1 MHAVSPKL
9 TDWLFQLNQLVRRL
23 QESGYKPTAIGARAA
38 LANVTRALVSPG
50 PDIAWV
56 NDEIVHGRDY
66 SVPVRIYHP
75 APDEARPVLLF
86 LHGGGH
92 TAGSVSVYD
101 PISRRLAAATGHV
114 VVVPEYRL
122 APENPYPAALH
133 DVYAVARGVVAAL
146 EARGLPYVRQ
156 LALAGDAA
164 GGALAATVSARA
176 QHDTALQIAAQVLI
190 YPSLDYSMSLPS
202 ITENGEGYFLNS
214 DRIAWYFDNYF
225 QRGEDRMAA
234 SPLHM
239 TVTPRMPAAL
249 VISAGFD
256 PLRDEAL
263 RYLDKLQAAGV
274 LSEHLHF
281 ADLVHA
287 FLNMEQLVAEEC
299 GQTYRHIA
307 AFLTRQ
313 QAAQAVSLS

>member
-1 MHAVSPKL
+1 M
-9 TDWLFQLNQLVRRL
+9 
-23 QESGYKPTAIGARAA
+23 
-38 LANVTRALVSPG
+38 VSPG

-56 NDEIVHGRDY
+56 NDEIIHGRDY

-75 APDEARPVLLF
+75 DPEQALPVLLF

-101 PISRRLAAATGHV
+101 PISRRLAAATRHI

-122 APENPYPAALH
+122 APENPYPAGVQDA
-133 DVYAVARGVVAAL
+133 YAAARGVFAAL
-146 EARGLPYVRQ
+146 QARQLPFVPQ
-156 LALAGDAA
+156 LALIGDSAGA
-164 GGALAATVSARA
+164 ALAATVSARA

-202 ITENGEGYFLNS
+202 ISENGEGYFLNS
-214 DRIAWYFDNYF
+214 NRIAWYFDNYF
-225 QRGEDRMAA
+225 QHGEDRRAA

-239 TVTPRMPAAL
+239 ELTDRLPATM
-249 VISAGFD
+249 VVSAGFD

-263 RYLDKLQAAGV
+263 CYLERLQATGV
-274 LSEHLHF
+274 AHEHLHF
-281 ADLVHA
+281 PDLIHA

-299 GQTYRHIA
+299 ALTYRRIA
-307 AFLTRQ
+307 GFLAE
-313 QAAQAVSLS
+313 AASGQLA

>member
-9 TDWLFQLNQLVRRL
+9 TDWLSQLNQLIRRL
-23 QESGYKPTAIGARAA
+23 RDSGYKPTAIGAREA
-38 LANVTRALVSPG
+38 LANVTRSLVSAG

-56 NDEIVHGRDY
+56 NDEIIHGRDY

-75 APDEARPVLLF
+75 APGEARPVLLF

-101 PISRRLAAATGHV
+101 PISRRLAAATGHI

-133 DVYAVARGVVAAL
+133 DAYAAARGVFAAL
-146 EARGLPYVRQ
+146 SARQ
-156 LALAGDAA
+156 LPFLPSLSLIGDSAGA
-164 GGALAATVSARA
+164 ALAATVSARS

-202 ITENGEGYFLNS
+202 ISENGEGYFLNS

-225 QRGEDRMAA
+225 QHGEDRLAA

-239 TVTPRMPAAL
+239 AMTGRLPATL
-249 VISAGFD
+249 VVSAGFD

-263 RYLDKLQAAGV
+263 CYLDKLRAAGV
-274 LSEHLHF
+274 PHQHLHF
-281 ADLVHA
+281 DDLVHA
-287 FLNMEQLVAEEC
+287 FLNMEELVAAEC
-299 GQTYRHIA
+299 AQTYQQIA
-307 AFLTRQ
+307 AFLDRY
-313 QAAQAVSLS
+313 